1 MPAFYNGQAYAVAET
16 EIGIAREITKGTAPS
31 NPTYAIPV
39 KGPKY
44 KPNLMILP
52 DQTLQGSMVET
63 YQYVTGIRDDTHGW
77 SAPPYLDSF
86 PLFLM
91 GELGSPD
98 KYTATTASGVTLSGY
113 TVGTTGI
120 TVSTTAITNG
130 MWITFGSATNG
141 TIETHL
147 VHSGGGTTS
156 LVLASPVLFA
166 QVGNAPITQL
176 SQHQFSVQ
184 NSGLGTT
191 IGSASNGGVISN
203 IAAWSTPS
211 AGTLTVASTTGFFSS
226 GQIQVNTTVG
236 AAIITYTGITA
247 TTFTGC
253 TFVAQ
258 TGGAGGTA
266 TGGLVTLIGSQPP
279 SFTLWDFDGEEWRE
293 MTAMQLDELT
303 IKGNGTGLVE
313 YTCTWMGNP
322 ATPNI
327 NPPTISYTGKQS
339 PAPWSFFAL
348 LGSGTYGGSPN
359 GYVPTITEWEFDFKR
374 GVKGIP
380 ALTGQ
385 QQYFSYFA
393 GPQVATGKL
402 TFVEQPGSPQL
413 NAYLN
418 ALEQAFDFT
427 IFDQVAGA
435 ALNIHS
441 SNAQFITG
449 ELDRTGDYA
458 TTPVEF
464 GFLPTTTDATAG
476 GQSPCILTVAN
487 SVASA
492 Y

>member
-16 EIGIAREITKGTAPS
+16 EIAIGREITKGTPPS
-31 NPTYAIPV
+31 GGPSYAIPV

-91 GELGSPD
+91 GEFGSPD
-98 KYTATTASGVTLSGY
+98 KYTAVTVTGVTLSTS
-113 TVGTTGI
+113 TVGSAAI
-120 TVSTTAITNG
+120 TVSASTFTNG
-130 MWITFGSATNG
+130 MWITFGSNANG
-141 TIETHL
+141 TVETHQIA
-147 VHSGGGTTS
+147 SGGGSTS
-156 LVLASPVLFA
+156 LTLSSPVLFT
-166 QVGNAPITQL
+166 QVANAAITQL
-176 SQHQFSVQ
+176 SKHQFSVQ

-191 IGSASNGGVISN
+191 YNGATTAVSA
-203 IAAWSTPS
+203 
-211 AGTLTVASTTGFFSS
+211 LTTITVLSTTGFFSS
-226 GQIQVNTTVG
+226 GQIQVNTSVG
-236 AAIITYTGITA
+236 AAIFTYTGLGGSG

-253 TFVAQ
+253 TFVSQ
-258 TGGAGGTA
+258 TGG
-266 TGGLVTLIGSQPP
+266 TGNGVVGALVTLIGSQPP

-327 NPPTISYTGKQS
+327 SPPTVSYTGKQS
-339 PAPWSFFAL
+339 PAPWSFYTL
-348 LGSGTYGGSPN
+348 LGGNSYASN
-359 GYVPTITEWEFDFKR
+359 YVPTVTEWEFDFKR

-476 GQSPCILTVAN
+476 GESPCILTVAN

>member
-1 MPAFYNGQAYAVAET
+1 M
-16 EIGIAREITKGTAPS
+16 
-31 NPTYAIPV
+31 
-39 KGPKY
+39 
-44 KPNLMILP
+44 
-52 DQTLQGSMVET
+52 GST
-63 YQYVTGIRDDTHGW
+63 
-77 SAPPYLDSF
+77 S
-86 PLFLM
+86 
-91 GELGSPD
+91 
-98 KYTATTASGVTLSGY
+98 
-113 TVGTTGI
+113 
-120 TVSTTAITNG
+120 
-130 MWITFGSATNG
+130 NG
-141 TIETHL
+141 TIETHY
-147 VHSGGGTTS
+147 VTTGGSTT
-156 LVLASPVLFA
+156 LTLASPVLFT
-166 QVGNAPITQL
+166 QVNGSNVTVL
-176 SQHQFSVQ
+176 SKHQFSVQ
-184 NSGLGTT
+184 NSGLGTFVGT
-191 IGSASNGGVISN
+191 ASNAGVIST

-211 AGTLTVASTTGFFSS
+211 AGTLTVGSTAGFFSS
-226 GQIQVNTTVG
+226 GQIQVNTSVG
-236 AAIITYTGITA
+236 AAIITYSGITA

-253 TFVAQ
+253 AFVSQ
-258 TGGAGGTA
+258 TGGAGTL
-266 TGGLVTLIGSQPP
+266 TGGSSTGSLVTLIGSQPP

-322 ATPNI
+322 ATPNVV
-327 NPPTISYTGKQS
+327 PPTISYTGKQS
-339 PAPWSFFAL
+339 PAPWSFYTL
-348 LGSGTYGGSPN
+348 LGGNSYGSN
-359 GYVPTITEWEFDFKR
+359 YVPTVTEWEFDFKR

-418 ALEQAFDFT
+418 ALEQSFDFT

-476 GQSPCILTVAN
+476 GVSPCILTVAN